1 MSEITSFN
9 TEIAVH
15 PRLQHIGL
23 TTSNLE
29 TLLAWYETVLGMRP
43 MHISED
49 PAGLRSQGWEVKAAW
64 LTNDEQNHRMAVL
77 EIPGLTLD
85 TERAGHHRLQHLA
98 FEYSTLDELLGTY
111 VRLERENILPVL
123 AVDEGLQTAFY
134 YADPDRNII
143 EINVNNY
150 NDPFTAV
157 EHMVSSTDF
166 TRRPLGVQVDPD
178 QMVTAREAGAN
189 AWQLHKRAWNNE
201 FAPEK
206 PWDPTV
212 LL

>member
-64 LTNDEQNHRMAVL
+64 LTNDEQNHRMA
-77 EIPGLTLD
+77 
-85 TERAGHHRLQHLA
+85 
-98 FEYSTLDELLGTY
+98 
-111 VRLERENILPVL
+111 
-123 AVDEGLQTAFY
+123 
-134 YADPDRNII
+134 
-143 EINVNNY
+143 
-150 NDPFTAV
+150 
-157 EHMVSSTDF
+157 SS
-166 TRRPLGVQVDPD
+166 RSP
-178 QMVTAREAGAN
+178 A
-189 AWQLHKRAWNNE
+189 
-201 FAPEK
+201 
-206 PWDPTV
+206 
-212 LL
+212 